1 MWINLSTYKIKF
13 LTRFNF
19 LTRVFFA
26 HSVSVRE
33 QVILDA
39 CVVTGD
45 GDISSCCPSFYDGTD
60 SHYIVE
66 QLSRGSV
73 HVAEAKRE
81 TWHTKN

>member
-1 MWINLSTYKIKF
+1 MRSHL
-13 LTRFNF
+13 

-33 QVILDA
+33 QVILHA
-39 CVVTGD
+39 CVVTGN
-45 GDISSCCPSFYDGTD
+45 GDISPYCPSFYDGTD
-60 SHYIVE
+60 SDFVVE

-73 HVAEAKRE
+73 REAKAKRE